1 MIGSCFFVQ
10 YLFFFNKKSA
20 KLQKRVGFLKKLT
33 SRVFSHAIATSHFH
47 GSSDSNVIYNK
58 KLTFQTSLILE
69 LFAPDFLGLEFFHLN
84 Y

>member
-1 MIGSCFFVQ
+1 MIGSCFFVE
-10 YLFFFNKKSA
+10 YLFFYKKSA
-20 KLQKRVGFLKKLT
+20 KLYKRVGFLKKLT
-33 SRVFSHAIATSHFH
+33 SCAFSHAIATSRFH
-47 GSSDSNVIYNK
+47 GSSDSYVIYNK